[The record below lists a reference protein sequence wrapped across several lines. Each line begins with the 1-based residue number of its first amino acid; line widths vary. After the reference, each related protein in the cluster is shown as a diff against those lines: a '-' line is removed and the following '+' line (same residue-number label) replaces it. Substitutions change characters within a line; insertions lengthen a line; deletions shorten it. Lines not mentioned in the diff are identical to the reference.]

1 MKYLS
6 KTFLATTIAASLIA
20 ASGCATIVSGSGQSV
35 QIDSTPSNAI
45 VNINNFEQGQTPVR
59 VNLDRA
65 QKVAS
70 VEIELPGFEPEKI
83 ELKRS
88 VNGWVWGNIVFGG
101 IIGVVIDATTG
112 AMYTHKL
119 PSSGAVV
126 EVPASAK
133 EKPEGVDLW
142 IDVTLTP
149 KTTYSKVGQLTPTY
163 Q

>member
-45 VNINNFEQGQTPVR
+45 VKINNFEQGQTPVR

-101 IIGVVIDATTG
+101 IIGVVIDLSLI
-112 AMYTHKL
+112 H
-119 PSSGAVV
+119 
-126 EVPASAK
+126 
-133 EKPEGVDLW
+133 
-142 IDVTLTP
+142 I
-149 KTTYSKVGQLTPTY
+149 
-163 Q
+163 